1 MLSMELNGRLGA
13 LIAQIEG
20 LEAILNEPISSVM
33 IPNQGELHGSDDF
46 GFDTVGDFLN
56 LTVDTGMEGLFDGQ
70 ASAFVENGQLQFR
83 GNVGTKG

>member
-1 MLSMELNGRLGA
+1 MELNGRLGT

-33 IPNQGELHGSDDF
+33 IPNQGELQGSGDF
-46 GFDTVGDFLN
+46 GFETVGDFLD
-56 LTVDTGMEGLFDGQ
+56 LTIDTGMTGLFDGQ
-70 ASAFVENGQLQFR
+70 SSAYVENGQLNFR

>member
-33 IPNQGELHGSDDF
+33 IPNQGELQGSDDF
-46 GFDTVGDFLN
+46 GFNTVGDFLN